1 MNIKKMFAKYKID
14 ISNFFSLLLRCFF
27 MYWFYC
33 VFSLGVVIL
42 NEPPTAPENIR
53 QLVLALFWWINPRTA
68 FLLLLF
74 VAIWQLYRIAD
85 AIHEEGK
92 QELLDIRLGRTSSG
106 GGKQD
111 KIEYEE

>member
-1 MNIKKMFAKYKID
+1 MNIKKCLQIQNRYQQ
-14 ISNFFSLLLRCFF
+14 FFFLTLLRCLF